1 MLRVPIEMMSEADGA
16 DCAPLVALQPWG
28 LLNTEAAVFGA
39 DKKLSHYRVQAQA
52 TPDGSEHWPF
62 ARVAAAEKAKTTPK
76 YDSFW
81 GNQSFCRN
89 VVGCLYAADVALYV
103 AACTDTV
110 SPLQQCA
117 AYRRVCGT
125 CGVRTRARAAA
136 QRLRHI
142 TTVPA
147 ESADT

>member
-39 DKKLSHYRVQAQA
+39 DKKLSHYKVQAQA

-103 AACTDTV
+103 ATCTDAV

-117 AYRRVCGT
+117 AYRRVCARELARLHSV
-125 CGVRTRARAAA
+125 CGISRRSPPRAPTREAK
-136 QRLRHI
+136 
-142 TTVPA
+142 
-147 ESADT
+147 